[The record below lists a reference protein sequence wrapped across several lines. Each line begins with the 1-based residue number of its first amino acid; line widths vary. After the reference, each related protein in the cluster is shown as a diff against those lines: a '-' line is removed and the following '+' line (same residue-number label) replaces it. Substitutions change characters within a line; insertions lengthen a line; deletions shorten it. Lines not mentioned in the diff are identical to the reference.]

1 MSRRRS
7 EQVVLGSIAAFI
19 LWATPVWSQRAV
31 ITGRVTDAESNAGVV
46 AAQVRVPGTTFGTV
60 THTDGTFR
68 LVGVPAGSVTLRAL
82 RLGYLEL
89 TKPIT
94 VPDSGTVTVD
104 FALSASKVQLDQVVI
119 TAAGTSERKR
129 EEGMSVATLSADSIA
144 PSAIAN
150 FSDVLS
156 SREPGVSVQTQS
168 GTTGGGS
175 RIRIRGSNS
184 ASLGNQPLL
193 VIDGVRVDNAE
204 SDLSTSVTV
213 GGQAPSRFDDLD
225 PEEIED
231 ITILK
236 GPAASALYGAA
247 GANGVIQVTTK
258 HGKAG
263 HTQWDARGEYG
274 SVRNY
279 TEMPANYGRNGINT
293 ADGSSTSFC
302 TLELQGEGSCTPT
315 GPNGGLF
322 SFNPLTT
329 YSPFIAGYR
338 QGYGGSV
345 SGGSDLAS
353 FFGSGDYY
361 KEQGVYPNNTVERAN
376 VRANVH
382 TTLSPKFDGSVN
394 IGYLA
399 GVLGLPQNDNASFGV
414 LSGGL
419 LGQPTNDSV
428 THGFSSGVT
437 PAKLAS
443 FTTQQQTDRFTMG
456 ATGNWHPLSWFSLI
470 NTAGLDYSSIFDVVD
485 LPPNVFPTG
494 SQLGGG
500 EAQDNPFKHYTW
512 TVTSTGSAQYPI
524 NADLKGTSSLGMQF
538 VESVTNGV
546 QANCL
551 TQVPGTS
558 TLAGCTTNLSLPF
571 ALQPTDVQE
580 GGFAQQQIQW
590 RDKVFLTG
598 ALRGDEV
605 SSEGVNVGIQ
615 WYPSVSLS
623 WVVGEEPF
631 FPKTDLV
638 SSLRLRAAFG
648 ESGQFPTF
656 GQDRSAEAARA
667 TKKLGSD
674 QAAVFDSTFGNPN
687 LTPERTREFEGGL
700 DAGFWRDKINLEAT
714 FYQKRTSQAL
724 VQRTLAPSTGADEQF
739 VNLGLVQNQGFELG
753 LNATLID
760 TRPFRA
766 DVTANASVNHN
777 KLLKLGNGIAPIT
790 FDAGNA
796 SDTQGFY
803 QGYPL
808 GGFWSYHYTYKD
820 ANHDGIIEASEI
832 NVDQSHLIFYGNS
845 QPSDEYSISP
855 EIVIFKF
862 LKISSVF
869 DRHAGVLTY
878 DGTEE
883 FRCGFAFQICPELY
897 LKSTPLKWQAAAVSS
912 GLGLSDAGWYED
924 GSFWKWRELTV
935 TVSAPKSWAHRI
947 GAADL
952 AFSVSGR
959 NLATWTN
966 YKGFD
971 PEINFGYNGGNT
983 SENNFTSSD
992 FLTQP
997 PVRYW
1002 TGRVNVTW

>member
-7 EQVVLGSIAAFI
+7 EQVVLGSIAAFT

-46 AAQVRVPGTTFGTV
+46 AAQVRVPGTTFGTL

-68 LVGVPAGSVTLRAL
+68 LVGVPAGAVTLQAL

-89 TKPIT
+89 TKTIT
-94 VPDSGTVTVD
+94 VPDSGTVTVE

-129 EEGMSVATLSADSIA
+129 EEGMSVATLTADSIA
-144 PSAIAN
+144 PSAVAN
-150 FSDVLS
+150 FSDELS
-156 SREPGVSVQTQS
+156 SREAGVSVQMQS

-204 SDLSTSVTV
+204 SDFSTSVGV

-225 PEEIED
+225 PQEIED

-236 GPAASALYGAA
+236 GPAASALYGSA

-263 HTQWDARGEYG
+263 HTQWDVHGEYG

-279 TEMPANYGRNGINT
+279 TEMPANYGRNGTNT
-293 ADGSSTSFC
+293 ADGSATSFC
-302 TLELQGEGSCTPT
+302 TLVLEATDQCTPT
-315 GPNGGLF
+315 GADGGLI

-382 TTLSPKFDGSVN
+382 TTLSPKFDGTVN
-394 IGYLA
+394 VGYLA
-399 GVLGLPQNDNASFGV
+399 SVLGLPQNDNASFGV

-419 LGQPTNDSV
+419 LGQAFNDSL

-437 PAKLAS
+437 PAKLA
-443 FTTQQQTDRFTMG
+443 TYNTQQSTDRFTVG
-456 ATGNWHPLSWFSLI
+456 ATGNWHPLSWFSWI
-470 NTAGLDYSSIFDVVD
+470 NTAGLDYSTIFDLVD
-485 LPPNVFPTG
+485 LPPNVFPSG
-494 SQLGGG
+494 SQLGAG

-512 TVTSTGSAQYPI
+512 TVTSTASAQYPI
-524 NADLKGTSSLGMQF
+524 DPSLKGTSSLGMQF

-623 WVVGEEPF
+623 WVMGEEPF
-631 FPKTDLV
+631 FPKTDIL

-656 GQDRSAEAARA
+656 GQDRSSEAARA

-674 QAAVFDSTFGNPN
+674 QASVFDSTFGNPN
-687 LTPERTREFEGGL
+687 LTPERTREFEGGF
-700 DAGFWRDKINLEAT
+700 DAGFWRDKINVEFT
-714 FYQKRTSQAL
+714 VYNKRTSQAL
-724 VQRTLAPSTGADEQF
+724 VQRTLAPSTGASEQF
-739 VNLGLVQNQGFELG
+739 VNLGLVQNEGLELG
-753 LNATLID
+753 INATLID
-760 TRPFRA
+760 TKPFRA

-777 KLLKLGNGIAPIT
+777 KLLQLGQGIAPIT

-803 QGYPL
+803 QGYSL
-808 GGFWSYHYTYKD
+808 GGFWSYPYTYKD
-820 ANHDGIIEASEI
+820 LHHNGIITPDDLTVGS
-832 NVDQSHLIFYGNS
+832 NLVFFGNS
-845 QPSDEYSISP
+845 QPSDEYTISP

-883 FRCGFAFQICPELY
+883 FRCGFSIQVCPELY
-897 LKSTPLKWQAAAVSS
+897 LKSTPLKWQAAAVASAN
-912 GLGLSDAGWYED
+912 GLSDAGWYED
-924 GSFWKWRELTV
+924 GSFWKWRELTI
-935 TVSAPKSWAHRI
+935 TVSAPSDWAHRI

-952 AFSVSGR
+952 SFSLSGR
-959 NLATWTN
+959 NLAVWTN

-1002 TGRVNVTW
+1002 TGRVNITW

>member
-7 EQVVLGSIAAFI
+7 EQVVLGSIVAFT

-46 AAQVRVPGTTFGTV
+46 AAQVRVPGTTLGTV
-60 THTDGTFR
+60 THTDGTYR
-68 LVGVPAGSVTLRAL
+68 LVGVAAGPVTLRAL

-89 TKPIT
+89 TKTIT

-104 FALSASKVQLDQVVI
+104 FVLSASKVQLDQVVI

-129 EEGMSVATLSADSIA
+129 EEGMSVATLTADSIA
-144 PSAIAN
+144 PSAVAN
-150 FSDVLS
+150 FSDELS
-156 SREPGVSVQTQS
+156 SREAGVSVQLQS

-204 SDLSTSVTV
+204 SDFSTSVGV

-225 PEEIED
+225 PQEIED

-236 GPAASALYGAA
+236 GPAASALYGSA

-263 HTQWDARGEYG
+263 HTQWDAHGEYG

-279 TEMPANYGRNGINT
+279 TEMPANYGRNGTNT
-293 ADGSSTSFC
+293 ADGSATSFC
-302 TLELQGEGSCTPT
+302 TLVLEATDQCTPT
-315 GPNGGLF
+315 GADGGLI

-382 TTLSPKFDGSVN
+382 TTLSPKFDGTVN
-394 IGYLA
+394 VGYLA
-399 GVLGLPQNDNASFGV
+399 SVLGLPQNDNASFGV

-419 LGQPTNDSV
+419 LGQAFNDSL

-437 PAKLAS
+437 PAKLA
-443 FTTQQQTDRFTMG
+443 TYNTQQSTDRFTVG
-456 ATGNWHPLSWFSLI
+456 ATGNWHPLSWFSWI
-470 NTAGLDYSSIFDVVD
+470 NTAGLDYSTIFDLVD
-485 LPPNVFPTG
+485 LPPNVFPSG
-494 SQLGGG
+494 SQLGAG

-512 TVTSTGSAQYPI
+512 TVTSTASAQYPI
-524 NADLKGTSSLGMQF
+524 DPSLKGTSSLGMQF

-623 WVVGEEPF
+623 WVMGEEPF
-631 FPKTDLV
+631 FPKTDIL

-656 GQDRSAEAARA
+656 GQDRSSEAARA

-674 QAAVFDSTFGNPN
+674 QASVFDSTFGNPN
-687 LTPERTREFEGGL
+687 LTPERTREFEGGF
-700 DAGFWRDKINLEAT
+700 DAGFWRDKINVEFT
-714 FYQKRTSQAL
+714 VYNKRTSQAL
-724 VQRTLAPSTGADEQF
+724 VQRTLAPSTGASEQF
-739 VNLGLVQNQGFELG
+739 VNLGLVQNEGLELG
-753 LNATLID
+753 INATLID
-760 TRPFRA
+760 TKPFRA

-777 KLLKLGNGIAPIT
+777 KLLQLGQGIAPIT

-803 QGYPL
+803 QGYSL
-808 GGFWSYHYTYKD
+808 GGFWSYPYTYKD
-820 ANHDGIIEASEI
+820 LHHNGIITPDDLTVGS
-832 NVDQSHLIFYGNS
+832 NLVFFGNS
-845 QPSDEYSISP
+845 QPSDEYTISP

-862 LKISSVF
+862 LKVSSVF

-883 FRCGFAFQICPELY
+883 FRCGFSIQVCPELY
-897 LKSTPLKWQAAAVSS
+897 LKSTPLKWQAAAVASAN
-912 GLGLSDAGWYED
+912 GLSDAGWYED
-924 GSFWKWRELTV
+924 GSFWKWRELTI
-935 TVSAPKSWAHRI
+935 TVSAPSDWARRI

-952 AFSVSGR
+952 SFSLSGR
-959 NLATWTN
+959 NLAVWTN

-1002 TGRVNVTW
+1002 TGRVNITW